1 MNIETIKNTLEITN
15 GDNIFVYLPSTF
27 LNFKRLLEFELKKY
41 GVNKIYFHEV
51 DMNREKAMID
61 YLDIENIYK
70 YPMFDY
76 SDFNKYAKLQ
86 YKFII
91 FDVDRNKVYSYLD
104 KSKLENTL
112 KHIESTREYFNNCLE
127 NNSLKIYIHKED

>member
-51 DMNREKAMID
+51 DMSREKAMID
-61 YLDIENIYK
+61 YLDIENIY
-70 YPMFDY
+70 
-76 SDFNKYAKLQ
+76 S
-86 YKFII
+86 
-91 FDVDRNKVYSYLD
+91 
-104 KSKLENTL
+104 
-112 KHIESTREYFNNCLE
+112 
-127 NNSLKIYIHKED
+127 

>member
-1 MNIETIKNTLEITN
+1 MNINEIIKSLDIKNH
-15 GDNIFVYLPSTF
+15 DNVFIYLPSTYF
-27 LNFKRLLEFELKKY
+27 TFKRLLEFELKRL
-41 GVNKIYFHEV
+41 GVDKIIYHEV
-51 DMNREKAMID
+51 DMAREKAMID

-91 FDVDRNKVYSYLD
+91 FDIDRNKLYSYLD
-104 KSKLENTL
+104 KDKLTNTL
-112 KHIESTREYFNNCLE
+112 NHIEATREYFNNCLN
-127 NNSLKIYIHKED
+127 NNSLKLYIHKED